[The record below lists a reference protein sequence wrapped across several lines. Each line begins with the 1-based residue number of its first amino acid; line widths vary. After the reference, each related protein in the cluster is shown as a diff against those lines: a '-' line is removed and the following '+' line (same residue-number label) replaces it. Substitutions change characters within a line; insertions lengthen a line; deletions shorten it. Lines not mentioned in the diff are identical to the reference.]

1 MCVCAWEEWALAA
14 AAFNSGGD
22 SRGDYENDD
31 DDDAGICQTCH
42 TQNSL
47 TVIKTTTSGGGSQE
61 GRKTLYYNPNNSNNN
76 NSRSNG
82 SHMANVRPRLCLTS
96 AGLKLWGSGGAGFV

>member
-22 SRGDYENDD
+22 SR
-31 DDDAGICQTCH
+31 QTCH